1 MKQLLSFVI
10 PCYHSEQTLPAVVED
25 IRATV
30 ESDGRYDYEVILV
43 NDNPPD
49 ATYRV
54 IRQLAEQDS
63 RVRGLCMIRNFGQHA
78 ALMAGYRA
86 AVGDIIVSLDD
97 DGQTPPDQVFKLV
110 DGLSDE
116 VDVVYGDYPDRK
128 FANTFRRLGSDMNDW
143 MACWLL
149 KKPKGLYLS
158 SYIAAKRY
166 VIDEVIRYQGPY
178 PYVDGLMLRSAGRII
193 NLPVEHRDRT
203 VGESG
208 YSLTKLLGLW
218 LNGFT
223 SFSVVPLRL
232 ATLAGGL
239 FAGAGFVFALVVVIR
254 KLLLGAAVDAG
265 WSSIV
270 CLLLV
275 IGGLLMVMVGL
286 TGEYIGRIYV
296 SMNAAPQYAVRET
309 CNLSADAP
317 QREDSYAF

>member
-30 ESDGRYDYEVILV
+30 EADGRYDYEVILV

-54 IRQLAEQDS
+54 IRQLAGQDS

-143 MACWLL
+143 MARWLL
-149 KKPKGLYLS
+149 KKPKELYLS